1 MRIRTNPRLPV
12 LFLLLMLFAA
22 SVVSAAETPKNVVL
36 MIGDGMGVAH
46 LSLTR
51 IAETGGREKLNIDSM
66 PIGGFAR
73 TYSAD
78 SLITDSAAAATALA
92 TGCKTKNGMIST
104 TPDGTPISTILEI
117 LQKKGLSTGLVT
129 TTTITHAT
137 PAGFGA
143 HTSSRGDESDIAP
156 QYIDKKIDVLLG
168 GGRAF
173 FIPRGEPRS
182 MRKDSRNLISEAKS
196 AGYQTVE
203 TKDQLMALK
212 GGRVLG
218 LFQMGHLT
226 TNASEPSLAE
236 MTGVALELLAKGD
249 KGFFLMVEG
258 GQIDFAAHANSAD
271 GVIKQVTGFDD
282 AVGRV
287 LQFARQRGDTLVIVT
302 ADHETGGL
310 SLCYPEKNSG
320 RRFAAK
326 WGAMGHSAS
335 DVPVFAEGPGSLKFS
350 GLQNNTDIPK
360 KISQLFNARGLTAV
374 QTLHSVQ

>member
-1 MRIRTNPRLPV
+1 V
-12 LFLLLMLFAA
+12 LFAV
-22 SVVSAAETPKNVVL
+22 SVVSAAETPRNVVI

-51 IAETGGREKLNIDSM
+51 ITEPGGRERLNIDSM

-73 TYSAD
+73 TYSQD

-104 TPDGTPISTILEI
+104 TAEGASIPTILE
-117 LQKKGLSTGLVT
+117 LMQKRGMLTGLVT

-143 HTSSRGDESDIAP
+143 HVSSRGDESDIAP
-156 QYIDKKIDVLLG
+156 QYIAKKIDVLLG
-168 GGRAF
+168 GGRSF
-173 FIPRGEPRS
+173 FIPQGESLSR
-182 MRKDSRNLISEAKS
+182 RKDSLNLISEAKS
-196 AGYQTVE
+196 AGYNVAE
-203 TKDQLMALK
+203 TKDQLMQVN

-226 TNASEPSLAE
+226 MDAPEPSLAD
-236 MTGVALELLAKGD
+236 MTGKALEVLSKGG

-258 GQIDFAAHANSAD
+258 GQIDFAAHANNAD
-271 GVIKQVTGFDD
+271 GVVKQVVGFDD
-282 AVGRV
+282 AVGRA
-287 LQFARQRGDTLVIVT
+287 LRFARLHGDTLVIVT

-320 RRFAAK
+320 KRIAAK

-335 DVPVFAEGPGSLKFS
+335 DVPVFAEGPGSRKFS

-360 KISQLFNARGLTAV
+360 KIAALLGVKGLAAVPASADKAVAR
-374 QTLHSVQ
+374 